1 MQLPLGL
8 WAQTACIWEATARK
22 AGNVHPGR
30 DFDDLR
36 YVDFLLSAAAIAP
49 VFERVR
55 ERRVGELI
63 FAGVE
68 ATRCVCRTNAN
79 LGILLLLVPLAA
91 VPAGEDLRGG
101 VEGVLSGL
109 DVADAAAVYR
119 AIRLARPGGLGE
131 VAEQDIRA
139 EPTLPLREIMHFA
152 VDRDLIAL
160 QYVNG
165 FHEVL
170 DEGVPALARGLKT
183 YANLEAAIVG
193 AHLEL
198 LARHADSLIARK
210 RGLAEA
216 AEASRRAARVWQAG
230 WPGRAGLEEFAGFDD
245 WLRADGHARNPGT
258 TADLIAASLF
268 AALREGIITLPPTV
282 PWSCESA

>member
-1 MQLPLGL
+1 MATQLPLWL

-49 VFERVR
+49 IFDHVHG
-55 ERRVGELI
+55 RRVGELI

-68 ATRCVCRTNAN
+68 ATQHVCLSNVN
-79 LGILLLLVPLAA
+79 LGILLLLVPLAI
-91 VPAGEDLRGG
+91 VPAGDDLRDGL
-101 VEGVLSGL
+101 ERILSEL
-109 DVADAAAVYR
+109 DVTDAVAVYR

-139 EPTLPLREIMHFA
+139 EPTLPLREAMRLA
-152 VDRDLIAL
+152 ADRDLIAL

-165 FHEVL
+165 FREVL
-170 DEGVPALARGLKT
+170 DEGVPALAGGLRT
-183 YANLEAAIVG
+183 HGNLETAIVG
-193 AHLEL
+193 AHLDL

-210 RGLAEA
+210 RGVAAAE
-216 AEASRRAARVWQAG
+216 EASRRAADVLKAG
-230 WPGRAGLEEFAGFDD
+230 WPGGAGLHAFADFDA

-268 AALREGIITLPPTV
+268 AALREGIITLPLSI
-282 PWSCESA
+282 PWSP